1 MPPTSFPEPA
11 EANSAGPRWSSRSPA
26 TVSRP
31 PADGLDTLRPQAASG
46 YSTSAALER
55 EALARAAYGRT
66 TSPEDEV
73 RAAEA
78 ARELHEL
85 DLREAAERQA
95 LHQATLDAAAARERR
110 AHRIRS
116 RSVRVVGTLAVLGVI
131 AAGAATLLQPPE
143 ARQSDLPRTIPA
155 TGESRVDLGLGTI
168 ATTQPGPVGRTSSGS
183 AASAEHWFDEP
194 QKDTDRLA
202 QTVGNIDP
210 SSTRAVDP
218 RVEGWQVFVAKDTAG
233 GFCVIA
239 RETPNGVA
247 GAGCATPD
255 QFTSAG
261 ILLNTGGSTS
271 ITVYWDGFD
280 LTVESSPSS

>member
-1 MPPTSFPEPA
+1 
-11 EANSAGPRWSSRSPA
+11 
-26 TVSRP
+26 V
-31 PADGLDTLRPQAASG
+31 
-46 YSTSAALER
+46 
-55 EALARAAYGRT
+55 
-66 TSPEDEV
+66 
-73 RAAEA
+73 
-78 ARELHEL
+78 
-85 DLREAAERQA
+85 
-95 LHQATLDAAAARERR
+95 
-110 AHRIRS
+110 
-116 RSVRVVGTLAVLGVI
+116 LAVLGVI
-131 AAGAATLLQPPE
+131 AAGAATFLAPP
-143 ARQSDLPRTIPA
+143 ASAPLSDLPRTTPA
-155 TGESRVDLGLGTI
+155 TSEPRVDLGLGTV
-168 ATTQPGPVGRTSSGS
+168 TTAPSGPVGRATSGS

-218 RVEGWQVFVAKDTAG
+218 RVEGWQVFVAKDTTG

-261 ILLNTGGSTS
+261 ILLNTGGAAA

-280 LTVESSPSS
+280 LTVESSPSP

>member
-1 MPPTSFPEPA
+1 MPPRS
-11 EANSAGPRWSSRSPA
+11 SHPRWSSRSPA
-26 TVSRP
+26 
-31 PADGLDTLRPQAASG
+31 SG
-46 YSTSAALER
+46 AVPER
-55 EALARAAYGRT
+55 QALARAAYGRT

-78 ARELHEL
+78 ARELHEF
-85 DLREAAERQA
+85 DLRETAERQA
-95 LHQATLDAAAARERR
+95 LHQATLEAADARERR

-116 RSVRVVGTLAVLGVI
+116 RSVRVLGTLVVLGVI
-131 AAGAATLLQPPE
+131 TAGAATFLAPTAPAPL
-143 ARQSDLPRTIPA
+143 SDLPRTTPA
-155 TGESRVDLGLGTI
+155 TSEPGVDLGPGI
-168 ATTQPGPVGRTSSGS
+168 VATVPSGPVGRTSSGS

-194 QKDTDRLA
+194 QKDADRLP
-202 QTVGNIDP
+202 QIVGNIDP

-218 RVEGWQVFVAKDTAG
+218 RVKGWQVFVAKDTAG

-247 GAGCATPD
+247 GAGCATPE

-261 ILLNTGGSTS
+261 ILLNTGGATA